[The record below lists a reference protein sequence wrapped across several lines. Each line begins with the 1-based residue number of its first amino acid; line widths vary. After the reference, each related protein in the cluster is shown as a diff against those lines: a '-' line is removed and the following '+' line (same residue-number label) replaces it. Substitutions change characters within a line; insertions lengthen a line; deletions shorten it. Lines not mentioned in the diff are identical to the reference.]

1 MFRTTKSRPRW
12 ASGILVALSL
22 GLTSCVVPAEPVPE
36 PTETSSPSVTP
47 SVTPSAT
54 ASAPAGEPTAAPTT
68 GPSGSA
74 EPTATPTTS
83 ATATPST
90 APTAG
95 PTTAPPADLVTYTGH
110 AADAEFSFQLPAT
123 WSVSDTSNDVIG
135 SVVVHG
141 PDGEPIGTLTVLMA
155 WGAVCGPACEPQP
168 VVHLGDVP
176 GEQPLSHSGEFV
188 VRSLAM
194 DLTGAPEVRNF
205 FGWPDNVRLVTSLTD
220 LPAPVPA
227 TMPPHPMHG
236 VGLIRAG
243 VPASNGAI
251 YRTVIFT
258 SERDFST
265 LQEARDYAESQEHQQ
280 VQEMIASFRG

>member
-1 MFRTTKSRPRW
+1 MFRTMQSRPRW

-22 GLTSCVVPAEPVPE
+22 GLTSCSGTPEPVPE

-47 SVTPSAT
+47 SAT
-54 ASAPAGEPTAAPTT
+54 ASAPTGEPTPVPPT

-74 EPTATPTTS
+74 EPTATPSAS
-83 ATATPST
+83 ATAAPST
-90 APTAG
+90 TPTAA
-95 PTTAPPADLVTYTGH
+95 PTTAPPADLVTYTGR
-110 AADAEFSFQLPAT
+110 AADAEFSFQLPST

-141 PDGEPIGTLTVLMA
+141 PDGEPIGTLTVLTA

-188 VRSLAM
+188 VRNLAM

-236 VGLIRAG
+236 LGLIRAG
-243 VPASNGAI
+243 VPASNGAT
-251 YRTVIFT
+251 YRTVIFA

-265 LQEARDYAESQEHQQ
+265 VQEARDHVESQQHQQ
-280 VQEMIASFRG
+280 LQEMIASFRG